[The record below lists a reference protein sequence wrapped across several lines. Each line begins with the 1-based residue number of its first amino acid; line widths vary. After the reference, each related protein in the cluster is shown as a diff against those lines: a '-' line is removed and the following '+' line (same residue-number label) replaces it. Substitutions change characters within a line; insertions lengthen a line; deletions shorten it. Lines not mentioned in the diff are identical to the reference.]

1 MGLNKKEGKIMDR
14 EKVKSLFDKY
24 TKKLRIVPEWD
35 IRLEFVEDPDWKK
48 TGDFKIDPT
57 DKKAVL
63 MLNAVNPKDEN
74 IEETIVHELMHIK
87 MYPLDQVCESMI
99 INMFDEGSKAQNF
112 AYQEFFTTLEVT
124 VEELAKCFLYE
135 FGENK
140 EFSYGRMSKIKS
152 FNELYDG
159 LNSIE

>member
-1 MGLNKKEGKIMDR
+1 MDKLKAR
-14 EKVKSLFDKY
+14 EIFDKY

-35 IRLEFVEDPDWKK
+35 IRLEFVEDEDWKK

-57 DKKAVL
+57 DKKAIL
-63 MLNAVNPKDEN
+63 MLNAASPKDEN

-99 INMFDEGSKAQNF
+99 VNMFEEGSKEQNF
-112 AYQEFFTTLEVT
+112 AYQTFFETLEVT
-124 VEELAKCFLYE
+124 VEELAKCFLLE

-140 EFSYGRMSKIKS
+140 EFSFGRMDKIKS
-152 FNELYDG
+152 FNELYEG
-159 LNSIE
+159 LKKLD

>member
-1 MGLNKKEGKIMDR
+1 MDKLKAR
-14 EKVKSLFDKY
+14 EIFDKY

-35 IRLEFVEDPDWKK
+35 IRLEFVEDEDWKK

-57 DKKAVL
+57 DKKAIL
-63 MLNAVNPKDEN
+63 MLNAASPKDEN

-99 INMFDEGSKAQNF
+99 INMFEEGSKEQNF
-112 AYQEFFTTLEVT
+112 AYQTFFETLEVT
-124 VEELAKCFLYE
+124 VEELAKCFLLE

-140 EFSYGRMSKIKS
+140 EFSFGRMDKIKS
-152 FNELYDG
+152 FNELYEG
-159 LNSIE
+159 LKKLD

>member
-1 MGLNKKEGKIMDR
+1 MDR
-14 EKVKSLFDKY
+14 LKAREIFDKY

-35 IRLEFVEDPDWKK
+35 IRLEFVEDEDWKK

-57 DKKAVL
+57 DKKAIL
-63 MLNAVNPKDEN
+63 MLNAASPKDEN

-99 INMFDEGSKAQNF
+99 INMFEEGSKEQNF
-112 AYQEFFTTLEVT
+112 AYQTFYETLEVT
-124 VEELAKCFLYE
+124 VEELAKCFLLE

-140 EFSYGRMSKIKS
+140 EFSFGRMDKIKS
-152 FNELYDG
+152 FNELYEG
-159 LNSIE
+159 LRKLD

>member
-1 MGLNKKEGKIMDR
+1 MDKLKAKEI
-14 EKVKSLFDKY
+14 FDKY

-35 IRLEFVEDPDWKK
+35 IRLEFVEDEDWKK

-57 DKKAVL
+57 DKKAIL
-63 MLNAVNPKDEN
+63 MLNAASPKDEN

-99 INMFDEGSKAQNF
+99 INMFEEGSKEQNF
-112 AYQEFFTTLEVT
+112 AYQTFYETLEVT
-124 VEELAKCFLYE
+124 VEELAKCFLLE

-140 EFSYGRMSKIKS
+140 EFSFGRMEKIKS
-152 FNELYDG
+152 FNELYEG
-159 LNSIE
+159 LRKLD

>member
-1 MGLNKKEGKIMDR
+1 MDR
-14 EKVKSLFDKY
+14 LKAREIFDKY

-35 IRLEFVEDPDWKK
+35 IRLEFVEDEDWKK

-57 DKKAVL
+57 DKKAIL
-63 MLNAVNPKDEN
+63 MLNAASPKDEN

-99 INMFDEGSKAQNF
+99 INMFEEGSREQNF
-112 AYQEFFTTLEVT
+112 AYQTFFETLEVT
-124 VEELAKCFLYE
+124 VEELAKCFLLE
-135 FGENK
+135 FGENT
-140 EFSYGRMSKIKS
+140 EFSFGRMKKIKS

-159 LNSIE
+159 LKKLD

>member
-1 MGLNKKEGKIMDR
+1 MDR
-14 EKVKSLFDKY
+14 LKAREIFDKY

-35 IRLEFVEDPDWKK
+35 IRLEFVEDEDWKK

-57 DKKAVL
+57 DKKAIL
-63 MLNAVNPKDEN
+63 MLNAASPKDEN

-99 INMFDEGSKAQNF
+99 INMFKEGSKEQNF
-112 AYQEFFTTLEVT
+112 AYQTFFETLEVT
-124 VEELAKCFLYE
+124 VEELAKCFLLE
-135 FGENK
+135 FGENT
-140 EFSYGRMSKIKS
+140 EFSFGRMKKIKS

-159 LNSIE
+159 LRKLD

>member
-1 MGLNKKEGKIMDR
+1 MD
-14 EKVKSLFDKY
+14 KLKAKDLFDKY

-35 IRLEFVEDPDWKK
+35 IRLEFIEDEDWKK

-57 DKKAVL
+57 DKKAIL
-63 MLNAVNPKDEN
+63 MLNASNPKDEN

-87 MYPLDQVCESMI
+87 MYPLDQVCESRI
-99 INMFDEGSKAQNF
+99 INMFEEGSKEQNF
-112 AYQEFFTTLEVT
+112 AYQTFFETLEVT
-124 VEELAKCFLYE
+124 VEELAKCFLLE

-140 EFSYGRMSKIKS
+140 EFSYGRMNKIKS

-159 LNSIE
+159 LKKLD

>member
-1 MGLNKKEGKIMDR
+1 MDKLKAR
-14 EKVKSLFDKY
+14 EIFDKY

-35 IRLEFVEDPDWKK
+35 IRLEFVEDEDWKK

-57 DKKAVL
+57 DKKAIL
-63 MLNAVNPKDEN
+63 MLNAASPKDEN

-99 INMFDEGSKAQNF
+99 INMFEEGSKEQNF
-112 AYQEFFTTLEVT
+112 AYQTFYETLEVT
-124 VEELAKCFLYE
+124 VEELAKCFLLE

-140 EFSYGRMSKIKS
+140 EFSFGRMEKIKS
-152 FNELYDG
+152 FNELYEG
-159 LNSIE
+159 LRKLD

>member
-1 MGLNKKEGKIMDR
+1 MDR
-14 EKVKSLFDKY
+14 LKAREIFDKY

-35 IRLEFVEDPDWKK
+35 IRLEFVEDEDWKK

-57 DKKAVL
+57 DKKAIL
-63 MLNAVNPKDEN
+63 MLNAASPKDEN

-99 INMFDEGSKAQNF
+99 INMFKEGSKEQNF
-112 AYQEFFTTLEVT
+112 AYQTFFETLEVT
-124 VEELAKCFLYE
+124 VEELAKCFLLE

-140 EFSYGRMSKIKS
+140 EFSFGRMDKIKS
-152 FNELYDG
+152 FNELYEG
-159 LNSIE
+159 LKKLD

>member
-1 MGLNKKEGKIMDR
+1 MDKLKAKEI
-14 EKVKSLFDKY
+14 FDKY

-35 IRLEFVEDPDWKK
+35 IRLEFVEDEDWKK

-63 MLNAVNPKDEN
+63 MLNAASPKDEN

-99 INMFDEGSKAQNF
+99 INMFEEGSKEQNF
-112 AYQEFFTTLEVT
+112 AYQTFYETLEVT
-124 VEELAKCFLYE
+124 VEELAKCFLLE

-140 EFSYGRMSKIKS
+140 EFSFGRMEKIKS
-152 FNELYDG
+152 FNELYEG
-159 LNSIE
+159 LRKLD

>member
-1 MGLNKKEGKIMDR
+1 MDKLKAR
-14 EKVKSLFDKY
+14 EIFDKY

-35 IRLEFVEDPDWKK
+35 IRLEFVEDEDWKK

-57 DKKAVL
+57 DKKAIL
-63 MLNAVNPKDEN
+63 MLNAASPKDEN

-99 INMFDEGSKAQNF
+99 INMFEEGSKEQNF
-112 AYQEFFTTLEVT
+112 AYQTFFETLEVT
-124 VEELAKCFLYE
+124 VEELAKCFLLE
-135 FGENK
+135 FGENT
-140 EFSYGRMSKIKS
+140 EFSFGRMKKIKS

-159 LNSIE
+159 LKKLD

>member
-1 MGLNKKEGKIMDR
+1 MDR
-14 EKVKSLFDKY
+14 LKAREIFDKY

-35 IRLEFVEDPDWKK
+35 IRLEFVEDEDWKK

-57 DKKAVL
+57 DKKAIL
-63 MLNAVNPKDEN
+63 LLNAASPKDEN

-99 INMFDEGSKAQNF
+99 INMFEEGSKEQNF
-112 AYQEFFTTLEVT
+112 AYQTFYETLEVT
-124 VEELAKCFLYE
+124 VEELAKCFLLE

-140 EFSYGRMSKIKS
+140 EFSFGRMEKIKS
-152 FNELYDG
+152 FNELYEG
-159 LNSIE
+159 LRKLD